1 MLSMENA
8 ELAKRT
14 KEYINWL
21 EDYKNKID
29 KESKSINLTDAK
41 SLWVLSTKIDVVVKS
56 LEEFFK
62 YI

>member
-14 KEYINWL
+14 KEYIDWL

-29 KESKSINLTDAK
+29 KQSKSINLTDAK
-41 SLWVLSTKIDVVVKS
+41 SLWVLSTKIDVVIKS

>member
-1 MLSMENA
+1 MENV

-41 SLWVLSTKIDVVVKS
+41 SLWVLSTKIDVVIKS